1 MTAADHQGLSGL
13 HKTFYRI
20 VQCIPEGRVATY
32 GQIADLAERPRNAR
46 QVGNALARLGVCAAE
61 RGEASSET
69 QGHGEDGM
77 GRKSESARRFGAGDD
92 SVPWHRVVNARG
104 EVSER
109 GLDPLESVDRQRFF
123 LKEEGIVF
131 DRCGRIDLD
140 RFGWAP

>member
-1 MTAADHQGLSGL
+1 MTALEHQGTNGL
-13 HKTFYRI
+13 HETFHRL

-32 GQIADLAERPRNAR
+32 GQIAALAERPRNAR
-46 QVGNALARLGVCAAE
+46 QVGYALARLGACAAE
-61 RGEASSET
+61 RSEASSET
-69 QGHGEDGM
+69 QGHGKDGM
-77 GRKSESARRFGAGDD
+77 GRNSESARRFGAGDD

-109 GLDPLESVDRQRFF
+109 GLDLLESVDRQRF
-123 LKEEGIVF
+123 LLEDEGIVF